1 MGEEQKV
8 RVILL
13 GAGNVGKRFMALMLS
28 KGDVLRSRY
37 KLNLALT
44 AVADSSGAAMAAEG
58 LDVQRVIGLKES
70 GQGVAAYESF
80 GAPAMP
86 ALEMVQQAAADVLIE
101 AAPTNLQDGE
111 PGLSCTREALRR
123 GIHVV
128 AADKGPLV
136 LAYPELV
143 KMAEQKGVRLAFSA
157 TVTGGLP
164 TVNLGQRDLAGSE
177 VTKLEGVLNLT
188 TNYILTKMANEGA
201 SYAEALAGAQAE
213 GHAEADPS
221 LDVDGWDAANKL
233 VILAQSVLGHP
244 CTLADLEV
252 IGITGIKPLDLT
264 RAKFEG
270 RTMKLIA
277 KAEKTNNGYHLT
289 VGPTALDNSH
299 PLASLGPHQ
308 MGVVY
313 HTDINGVITAAIV
326 EENPMPV
333 AAAVLR
339 DIISIYWSP

>member
-1 MGEEQKV
+1 
-8 RVILL
+8 
-13 GAGNVGKRFMALMLS
+13 
-28 KGDVLRSRY
+28 
-37 KLNLALT
+37 
-44 AVADSSGAAMAAEG
+44 
-58 LDVQRVIGLKES
+58 
-70 GQGVAAYESF
+70 
-80 GAPAMP
+80 
-86 ALEMVQQAAADVLIE
+86 
-101 AAPTNLQDGE
+101 
-111 PGLSCTREALRR
+111 
-123 GIHVV
+123 
-128 AADKGPLV
+128 
-136 LAYPELV
+136 
-143 KMAEQKGVRLAFSA
+143 
-157 TVTGGLP
+157 
-164 TVNLGQRDLAGSE
+164 
-177 VTKLEGVLNLT
+177 
-188 TNYILTKMANEGA
+188 MANEGA

-252 IGITGIKPLDLT
+252 NGITGIKPLDLT

-270 RTMKLIA
+270 RTLKLIA
-277 KAEKTNNGYHLT
+277 KAEKTDNGYHLT
-289 VGPTALDNSH
+289 VGPIALDNSH